1 MSATKGTGV
10 GALRLP
16 QCGSSSASAGIQVGA
31 SSLSLAPLSLT
42 WLVGAAV
49 IAAACFVQGLAG
61 FGIGL
66 VSLAFLPLLM
76 SPADAIVLITLYAT
90 VFTVVIFLPLR
101 RDFMLHGM
109 RELLVGSIVATPAG
123 VFILAIMPPAAL
135 TRLIGLVLLVI
146 VGLEW
151 LGLYPELRGRGW
163 GLGAGLAAGLLG
175 GAIGTPGPPV
185 ILYAAA
191 QDWSPRTV
199 KANIQAF
206 LIVNQ
211 AVILIGYWWAGLL
224 DREVWRL
231 TWLYAVPAV
240 AGLAAGMLLFNRL
253 DRARFR
259 RVVFAVLFVSGL
271 VLLIRG

>member
-1 MSATKGTGV
+1 
-10 GALRLP
+10 
-16 QCGSSSASAGIQVGA
+16 
-31 SSLSLAPLSLT
+31 LSLT
-42 WLVGAAV
+42 WVVGAVV

-66 VSLAFLPLLM
+66 VSLAFLPYLM
-76 SPADAIVLITLYAT
+76 SPAHAVVLITLYAA
-90 VFTVVIFLPLR
+90 VFTVIIFIPLR
-101 RDFMLHGM
+101 GDFTLSGM
-109 RELLVGSIVATPAG
+109 IELTIGTVLATPAG
-123 VFILAIMPPAAL
+123 VWVLAALSAEAL
-135 TRLIGLVLLVI
+135 TRLIGLVLLLI

-151 LGLYPELRGRGW
+151 LGLYPQRLSGPGW
-163 GLGAGLAAGLLG
+163 GLGAGVAAGLLG

-185 ILYAAA
+185 ILYTAS

-206 LIVNQ
+206 LVVNQ
-211 AVILIGYWWAGLL
+211 AVILIGYWWTGLL

-231 TWLYAVPAV
+231 AGLYAVPAV
-240 AGLAAGMLLFNRL
+240 AGIAAGMVLFNRL

-271 VLLIRG
+271 VLLLKG

>member
-1 MSATKGTGV
+1 MSLAWAV
-10 GALRLP
+10 GA
-16 QCGSSSASAGIQVGA
+16 V
-31 SSLSLAPLSLT
+31 
-42 WLVGAAV
+42 V
-49 IAAACFVQGLAG
+49 IAGACFVQGLAG

-66 VSLAFLPLLM
+66 VSLAFLPFLM
-76 SPADAIVLITLYAT
+76 SPQSAIALITLYAT
-90 VFTVVIFLPLR
+90 VFALVIFIPLR
-101 RDFMLHGM
+101 RDFTLHGM
-109 RELLVGSIVATPAG
+109 RELAAGTILATPAG
-123 VFILAIMPPAAL
+123 VWLLAGLPADVL
-135 TRLIGLVLLVI
+135 KRLIGLVLLTI
-146 VGLEW
+146 VALEW
-151 LGLYPELRGRGW
+151 RGLYPERLRGRGW
-163 GLGAGLAAGLLG
+163 GFGAGLAAGLLG

-206 LIVNQ
+206 LVVNQ

-224 DREVWRL
+224 DREIGRL
-231 TWLYAVPAV
+231 AWLYTAPAV

>member
-1 MSATKGTGV
+1 MS
-10 GALRLP
+10 L
-16 QCGSSSASAGIQVGA
+16 
-31 SSLSLAPLSLT
+31 
-42 WLVGAAV
+42 WLLGAAI

-66 VSLAFLPLLM
+66 VSLAFLPFLM
-76 SPADAIVLITLYAT
+76 SPQHAIVLITIYAA
-90 VFTVVIFLPLR
+90 VFIVIIFVPLR
-101 RDFMLHGM
+101 HDFTMHGM
-109 RELLVGSIVATPAG
+109 TELMVGTILATPAG
-123 VFILAIMPPAAL
+123 VWLLAAL
-135 TRLIGLVLLVI
+135 PPDLLKRLIGLVLLAI
-146 VGLEW
+146 VALEW
-151 LGLYPELRGRGW
+151 LGLYPERLRGRGW
-163 GLGAGLAAGLLG
+163 GFGAGLAAGVLG

-191 QDWSPRTV
+191 QDWSTRTV

-211 AVILIGYWWAGLL
+211 AVILVGYWWAGLL

-240 AGLAAGMLLFNRL
+240 IGLVAGMFLFTRL
-253 DRARFR
+253 DRGRFR
-259 RVVFAVLFVSGL
+259 QVVFAVLFISGL

>member
-1 MSATKGTGV
+1 M
-10 GALRLP
+10 
-16 QCGSSSASAGIQVGA
+16 
-31 SSLSLAPLSLT
+31 SLA

-66 VSLAFLPLLM
+66 VSLAFLPFLM
-76 SPADAIVLITLYAT
+76 SPQQAVVLITVYAA
-90 VFTVVIFLPLR
+90 VFIAIILIPLR
-101 RDFMLHGM
+101 RDFTLHGM
-109 RELLVGSIVATPAG
+109 AELVAGTILATPAG
-123 VFILAIMPPAAL
+123 VWLLAGLPSDVL
-135 TRLIGLVLLVI
+135 KRLIGLVLLAI
-146 VGLEW
+146 VALEW
-151 LGLYPELRGRGW
+151 LGLYPERLRGRGW
-163 GLGAGLAAGLLG
+163 GFGAGLAAGLMG

-191 QDWSPRTV
+191 QGWSPRTV

-206 LIVNQ
+206 LVINQ
-211 AVILIGYWWAGLL
+211 AAVLIGYWWAGLL
-224 DREVWRL
+224 DREIWRL
-231 TWLYAVPAV
+231 AWLYAAPAV
-240 AGLAAGMLLFNRL
+240 AGLAAGMPLFDRL

>member
-1 MSATKGTGV
+1 
-10 GALRLP
+10 
-16 QCGSSSASAGIQVGA
+16 
-31 SSLSLAPLSLT
+31 LSL
-42 WLVGAAV
+42 WLLGAAI

-66 VSLAFLPLLM
+66 VSLAFLPFLM
-76 SPADAIVLITLYAT
+76 SPQHAIVLITIYAA
-90 VFTVVIFLPLR
+90 VFIVIIFVPLR
-101 RDFMLHGM
+101 HDFTMHGM
-109 RELLVGSIVATPAG
+109 TELMVGTILATPAG
-123 VFILAIMPPAAL
+123 VWLLAAL
-135 TRLIGLVLLVI
+135 PPDLLKRLIGLVLLAI
-146 VGLEW
+146 VALEW
-151 LGLYPELRGRGW
+151 LGLYPERLRGRGW
-163 GLGAGLAAGLLG
+163 GFGAGLAAGVLG

-191 QDWSPRTV
+191 QDWSTRTV

-211 AVILIGYWWAGLL
+211 AVILVGYWWAGLL

-240 AGLAAGMLLFNRL
+240 IGLVAGMFLFTRL
-253 DRARFR
+253 DRGRFR
-259 RVVFAVLFVSGL
+259 QVVFAVLFISGL

>member
-90 VFTVVIFLPLR
+90 VFAVVIFLPLR
-101 RDFMLHGM
+101 RDFTLHGM

-135 TRLIGLVLLVI
+135 TRLIGLVLLLI

-206 LIVNQ
+206 LMVNQ

-231 TWLYAVPAV
+231 TWLFAAPAV
-240 AGLAAGMLLFNRL
+240 VGLAAGMLLFNRL

>member
-1 MSATKGTGV
+1 MSLV
-10 GALRLP
+10 
-16 QCGSSSASAGIQVGA
+16 
-31 SSLSLAPLSLT
+31 PLSLT
-42 WLVGAAV
+42 WAVGALV

-101 RDFMLHGM
+101 RDFTLHGM

-185 ILYAAA
+185 ILYAAT
-191 QDWSPRTV
+191 QDWSARTV

>member
-1 MSATKGTGV
+1 MSLWLL
-10 GALRLP
+10 GA
-16 QCGSSSASAGIQVGA
+16 V
-31 SSLSLAPLSLT
+31 
-42 WLVGAAV
+42 V

-66 VSLAFLPLLM
+66 VSLAFLPFLM
-76 SPADAIVLITLYAT
+76 SPQHAIVLITIYAA
-90 VFTVVIFLPLR
+90 VFIVIIFIPLR
-101 RDFMLHGM
+101 RDFTMQGM
-109 RELLVGSIVATPAG
+109 TELMAGTILATPAG
-123 VFILAIMPPAAL
+123 VWLLAAL
-135 TRLIGLVLLVI
+135 SPDLLKRLIGLVLLAI
-146 VGLEW
+146 VALEW
-151 LGLYPELRGRGW
+151 LGLYPERLRGRGW
-163 GLGAGLAAGLLG
+163 GFGAGLVAGVLG

-191 QDWSPRTV
+191 QDWSTRTV

-211 AVILIGYWWAGLL
+211 AVILVGYWWAGLL

-240 AGLAAGMLLFNRL
+240 IGLVAGMFLFTRL

-259 RVVFAVLFVSGL
+259 QVVFAVLFISGL

>member
-1 MSATKGTGV
+1 M
-10 GALRLP
+10 P
-16 QCGSSSASAGIQVGA
+16 FAS
-31 SSLSLAPLSLT
+31 LSLT
-42 WLVGAAV
+42 WLLGAAV
-49 IAAACFVQGLAG
+49 VAAACFVQGLAG

-90 VFTVVIFLPLR
+90 VFTVIIFLPLR
-101 RDFMLHGM
+101 RDFTLHGM
-109 RELLVGSIVATPAG
+109 VELVVGSVVATPAG
-123 VFILAIMPPAAL
+123 VWLLAVLPPTTL
-135 TRLIGLVLLVI
+135 TRLIGLVLLLI

-151 LGLYPELRGRGW
+151 LGLYPQLRGRGW
-163 GLGAGLAAGLLG
+163 GLAAGLVAGLLG

-211 AVILIGYWWAGLL
+211 AVILVGYWWAGLL

-240 AGLAAGMLLFNRL
+240 VGLAAGMLLFNRL

>member
-1 MSATKGTGV
+1 MV
-10 GALRLP
+10 GAM
-16 QCGSSSASAGIQVGA
+16 
-31 SSLSLAPLSLT
+31 
-42 WLVGAAV
+42 V

-66 VSLAFLPLLM
+66 VSLAFLPFLM
-76 SPADAIVLITLYAT
+76 SPQHAIVLITLYAA
-90 VFTVVIFLPLR
+90 VFIVVIFIPLR
-101 RDFMLHGM
+101 RDFTLRGM
-109 RELLVGSIVATPAG
+109 PELVAGTILATPAG
-123 VFILAIMPPAAL
+123 VWLLAAL
-135 TRLIGLVLLVI
+135 PSDVLKHLIGLVLLLI
-146 VGLEW
+146 VALEW
-151 LGLYPELRGRGW
+151 LGLYPQRLRGRGW
-163 GLGAGLAAGLLG
+163 GFGAGLAAGVLG

-206 LIVNQ
+206 LMINQ
-211 AVILIGYWWAGLL
+211 AVILLGYWWAGLL

-231 TWLYAVPAV
+231 TWLFAAPAV
-240 AGLAAGMLLFNRL
+240 LGLATGMLLFARL

-259 RVVFAVLFVSGL
+259 RVVFLVLFLSGL